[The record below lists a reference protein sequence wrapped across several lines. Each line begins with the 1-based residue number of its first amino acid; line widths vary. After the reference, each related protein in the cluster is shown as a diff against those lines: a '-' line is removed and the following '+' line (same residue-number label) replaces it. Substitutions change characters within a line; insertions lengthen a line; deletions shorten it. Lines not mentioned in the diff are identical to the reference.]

1 VTPLI
6 AQIDKNIEDSD
17 LILLLISADFIA
29 SDYCYDCEMNLA
41 IQRHNQ
47 GSARVIPVI
56 IREVKWDLAPFG
68 KLQALPLN
76 GKPVATWGPDQYARD
91 IAGRNVSYGIAKVLR
106 DLYDRN

>member
-1 VTPLI
+1 MTPLI

-29 SDYCYDCEMNLA
+29 SDYCYDREMNLA

-56 IREVKWDLAPFG
+56 IREVKWDMAPFG

-91 IAGRNVSYGIAKVLR
+91 IAWRNVSDGIAKVIR